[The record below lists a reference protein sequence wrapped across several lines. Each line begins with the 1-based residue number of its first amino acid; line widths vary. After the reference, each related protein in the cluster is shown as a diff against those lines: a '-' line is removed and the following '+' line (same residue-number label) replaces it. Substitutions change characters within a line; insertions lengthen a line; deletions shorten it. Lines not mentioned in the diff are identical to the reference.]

1 MIQKNLIIILGTE
14 PRILCSEVIRKN
26 NSSMTQLT
34 AQPGILRWYPC
45 KKPLQVTSKV
55 VTKYSFLNSNK
66 QTTLHNLAALKADG
80 VDLLK
85 ELLKNRPEEV
95 KIKIQSVFFTH

>member
-34 AQPGILRWYPC
+34 LYSMEQESLADLMI
-45 KKPLQVTSKV
+45 
-55 VTKYSFLNSNK
+55 TKN
-66 QTTLHNLAALKADG
+66 
-80 VDLLK
+80 
-85 ELLKNRPEEV
+85 P
-95 KIKIQSVFFTH
+95 